1 MRNILGRIPKNYQGA
16 QPTGRLIKDLLAP
29 ILEQVENSS
38 HDKPEE
44 LIKAWPEMVGDKI
57 ASMTQAV
64 SYMEG
69 TLLVKVQNSTL
80 YSLLSLHEKPR
91 LLKKMQETF
100 PHLKVKKI
108 TFRMG

>member
-1 MRNILGRIPKNYQGA
+1 MRNVLGRIPKNYQGA

-29 ILEQVENSS
+29 ILEQVENSTQ
-38 HDKPEE
+38 DRPQE
-44 LIKAWPEMVGDKI
+44 LLKAWKEMVGDKI
-57 ASMTQAV
+57 STMTQAV
-64 SYMEG
+64 SYMDG
-69 TLLVKVQNSTL
+69 TLLVKVENSTL

-91 LLKKMQETF
+91 LLKQMQEAF